1 MLAVFGFLFLSSDA
15 SLADDDDDDR
25 YEEYE
30 KDDDDDE
37 KDKKKKK
44 KTAEPVKTIPQPQII
59 QAVPPA
65 VPAPAAKAPAPDLT
79 RIYDTDADGI
89 VDAIDAY
96 PGEDDFIYK
105 IEDGNRNGIADD
117 LEFLKINR

>member
-1 MLAVFGFLFLSSDA
+1 MLAVFGFLFLSSNA
-15 SLADDDDDDR
+15 GLADDDGDDR

-30 KDDDDDE
+30 KDDDDDDE

-44 KTAEPVKTIPQPQII
+44 KTAEPVKIISQPQII
-59 QAVPPA
+59 RA